1 MTDLNT
7 QTNSDN
13 ENLQSKIKVGIV
25 GGTGYTGVELLRLL
39 IQHPNVEL
47 HAITSR
53 TEEGTQLADM
63 FPNLR
68 GMTDLKFTLPDTVAL
83 KECHVVFFATP
94 HGVAMAQ
101 AKELLDNNIKI
112 IDLSADFRI
121 KDPKVFQDWYKLE
134 HTCPDILQEAVY
146 GLPELHRKEIKTAR
160 IIANPGC
167 YPTSVQLG
175 LAPFL
180 KHKLT
185 YSDQLIA
192 NCVSAVSGA
201 GKKASVGNLYSE
213 VSDNFKAYG
222 ITGHRHSPEINQQ
235 LQLIDPQ
242 ARVLFIPHLLPGI
255 RGIHSTLY
263 VRLNETGRSLD
274 LNELFNTIYAQEPFI
289 DIMPEGS
296 TPETRSVRASN
307 FVRIS
312 VNKPQPDTAVIL
324 VVEDNLVKGAAGQA
338 VQNMNIMF
346 SLPETTGLLQVPILP

>member
-7 QTNSDN
+7 QTHSDS
-13 ENLQSKIKVGIV
+13 LQKKIKVGIV

-39 IQHPNVEL
+39 IQHPSVEL
-47 HAITSR
+47 HTITSR
-53 TEEGTQLADM
+53 TEAGTLLADM

-68 GMTDLKFTLPDTVAL
+68 GMTDLKFTLPDTPAL
-83 KECHVVFFATP
+83 KECDVVFFATP

-101 AKELLDNNIKI
+101 AKELLDSHVKI

-121 KDPKVFQDWYKLE
+121 KDPELFQSWYKLE
-134 HTCPDILQEAVY
+134 HACPEILQEAVY

-180 KHKLT
+180 KHKLAH
-185 YSDQLIA
+185 SEQLIA
-192 NCVSAVSGA
+192 NCVSGVSGA
-201 GKKASVGNLYSE
+201 GKKASLGNLYTE
-213 VSDNFKAYG
+213 VSDNFKAYA

-242 ARVLFIPHLLPGI
+242 ARVLFVPHLLPGI
-255 RGIHSTLY
+255 RGIHATLY

-274 LNELFNTIYAQEPFI
+274 LHELFNTFYAQEPFI

-296 TPETRSVRASN
+296 APETRSVRASN

-312 VNKPQPDTAVIL
+312 VNKPQSDTAVVL

-338 VQNMNIMF
+338 IQNMNIMF
-346 SLPETTGLLQVPILP
+346 SLSETTGLQQVPILP